1 MTTHKNLVLLLGFS
15 WMLMGCN
22 AFFYYP
28 SQKIYYTPHDFGAAY
43 EDIYFTS
50 KDGTQLNGW
59 FIPAIGS
66 TKGTVIYFHGNAENI
81 TNHYLFVQWL
91 PEEGFNLFIFDYRG
105 YGASSGK
112 PDRQGIVEDS
122 MAAINYI
129 RQRSDVDPHRI
140 LIFGQSLGG
149 ALALAAVA
157 QDSQDSKVGIRAVV
171 VESTFASYRNVA
183 REKLGDFW
191 LTWPFQWPLAW
202 LLISDDQSPL
212 PMLKKIAPIPLL
224 VIHGDDDQTVSY
236 SQGRQLYQ
244 AAFPPKYFWT
254 VAGGHH
260 TEAFTRY
267 AKEYRPRL
275 VKFFEEHL
283 NDPIVPAFT
292 TEPLS
297 K

>member
-1 MTTHKNLVLLLGFS
+1 MTIYKNLAFLLWLGWILLG
-15 WMLMGCN
+15 CN
-22 AFFYYP
+22 GLFYYP
-28 SQKIYYTPHDFGAAY
+28 SQKIFYTPHNFGATY

-59 FIPAIGS
+59 FIPAVGPA
-66 TKGTVIYFHGNAENI
+66 KGTVIHFHGNAENI

-91 PEEGFNLFIFDYRG
+91 PKEGFNLFVFDYRG

-112 PDRQGIVEDS
+112 PDRQGMIEDS
-122 MAAINYI
+122 IAAINYI
-129 RQRSDVDPHRI
+129 RQRPDVDPNRI
-140 LIFGQSLGG
+140 MIFGQSLGG
-149 ALALAAVA
+149 AIALAAVA
-157 QDSQDSKVGIRAVV
+157 QDSKRGIQAVV
-171 VESTFASYRNVA
+171 VESAFASYRSIA

-191 LTWPFQWPLAW
+191 PTWPLQWPLAW
-202 LLISDDQSPL
+202 LLISDAQSPL

-224 VIHGDDDQTVSY
+224 VIHGDDDQTVPY
-236 SQGRQLYQ
+236 SQGRQIYQ
-244 AAFPPKYFWT
+244 AAAPPKEFWT

-283 NDPIVPAFT
+283 EDPIAPPFAN
-292 TEPLS
+292 EPVS